1 MDLHQIRMNPF
12 SLLASSVEELL
23 LFSQETSMR
32 EPSLKTALI
41 LALCK
46 FLPDKCSLAAVSI
59 IYGKHR
65 LGVEEIVNH
74 ILQGWEAVTG
84 KKRL

>member
-46 FLPDKCSLAAVSI
+46 FLPDKCSLAAVTNDI
-59 IYGKHR
+59 FTKEDGEFLRKNGALPEERICA
-65 LGVEEIVNH
+65 VE
-74 ILQGWEAVTG
+74 T
-84 KKRL
+84 